1 MPPVV
6 FTSQAEDN
14 LAKLDKQI
22 AQRILKKIRWL
33 AENLETLTPEP
44 LTGQFQGVYKLR
56 IGDYRVLYTLEDEK
70 KFDCHSPDKTSAGSL
85 QIAWSSSSAPA
96 KPSASP

>member
-6 FTSQAEDN
+6 FISQAEES
-14 LAKLDKQI
+14 LAKLDKQT

-56 IGDYRVLYTLEDEK
+56 VGDYRVLYTLEDDQNLIVIRLIKHRREVYK
-70 KFDCHSPDKTSAGSL
+70 
-85 QIAWSSSSAPA
+85 
-96 KPSASP
+96 

>member
-6 FTSQAEDN
+6 FTSQAEEN

-44 LTGQFQGVYKLR
+44 LTGQFQDVYKLR
-56 IGDYRVLYTLEDEK
+56 VGDYRVLYTFEDQQKLIVIRLIKHRREVYK
-70 KFDCHSPDKTSAGSL
+70 
-85 QIAWSSSSAPA
+85 
-96 KPSASP
+96 

>member
-70 KFDCHSPDKTSAGSL
+70 NLIVIRLIKHRREVYK
-85 QIAWSSSSAPA
+85 
-96 KPSASP
+96 